1 MTAPS
6 DPTGGMEPI
15 RQIAH
20 QMEEERR
27 KAAGIDLRALI
38 AECDASPPDTD
49 GSDTR
54 MLIDPR
60 VLAEIARDA
69 RRFQWLLARHG
80 ETEADPDTPNVWLH
94 FIGWSGEVRTADIRA
109 AIDADMGE
117 AR

>member
-6 DPTGGMEPI
+6 DPTAGMEPI

-20 QMEEERR
+20 QMEEDRR

-69 RRFQWLLARHG
+69 RRFRHVIKG
-80 ETEADPDTPNVWLH
+80 ADHLRDTPRW
-94 FIGWSGEVRTADIRA
+94 GWSVEWGMWCDKNMDLRA

-117 AR
+117 AP